1 MPYICRPELVTMP
14 PMFTAVRTARFWDA
28 VLDCVRISQLST
40 EEALTAHLAK
50 LAGYLDVQPK
60 DTTRFGYLV
69 GLMIGNQA
77 FHHTYGRDHRVVWGD
92 MRTMPVGYLREF
104 MRNIEKPFGE
114 GVYETLVTLQPA
126 GIDPKYSGALNVT
139 WRSGRGSLMSMA
151 EAGADPELVKSYW
164 GRKFLSS
171 ATSSMMQ
178 ALGAGQVP
186 GDYAELML
194 AETKLSGSEIAA
206 AWEAGL
212 PLEYVKAMEA
222 A

>member
-1 MPYICRPELVTMP
+1 MPFICRPELVTMP
-14 PMFTAVRTARFWDA
+14 PVFTPVRTSRFWDA
-28 VLDCVRISQLST
+28 VLDCVHIVQLPT
-40 EEALTAHLAK
+40 ELALTAHLK
-50 LAGYLDVQPK
+50 GLAEYLDVQPK

-69 GLMIGNQA
+69 GLMIGNHS
-77 FHHTYGRDHRVVWGD
+77 FHHSYGREHLVVWGD
-92 MRTMPVGYLREF
+92 MRTMPVGYIRTF

-114 GVYETLVTLQPA
+114 GVYETLVTLHPA

-139 WRSGRGSLMSMA
+139 WRNGRGSLMSMA

-164 GRKFLSS
+164 GRSFLTS
-171 ATSSMMQ
+171 ATSATMQ

-186 GDYAELML
+186 GDYAEQML